1 MYGSLI
7 LTLLLKILDANIAI
21 IAVMFFQLLLNW
33 KADVCLAY
41 IFDDSWKTY
50 GTLNSVAISLV
61 IPVSL

>member
-41 IFDDSWKTY
+41 IFDDS
-50 GTLNSVAISLV
+50 
-61 IPVSL
+61 